1 MKKIFFL
8 ILLGMLIPFG
18 NASAKDETYR
28 VPAGVKIAKA
38 THLKPSSWIRP
49 PEKPKHIPKT
59 TKIPS
64 ASDYQ
69 NWKRAELA
77 THAKQ
82 LELIRD
88 DLAGEG
94 QDQEVVEALDHE
106 IAKIHTLV
114 NKKSPKA

>member
-1 MKKIFFL
+1 MKKIIFVFFL
-8 ILLGMLIPFG
+8 GLLIPIG
-18 NASAKDETYR
+18 SASAKDETYR
-28 VPAGVKIAKA
+28 VPAGVKIAK
-38 THLKPSSWIRP
+38 TTPLKPSAWIRP

-77 THAKQ
+77 THARQ

-114 NKKSPKA
+114 NKKPQTA